1 MDYTPELLAALQTL
15 NKAAYAALRASND
28 TTANPQVDRLTL
40 RAIVSATD
48 YLVDGNGRPC
58 RSEEPESAPCLTTA

>member
-1 MDYTPELLAALQTL
+1 MNYTPELLAAFQAL
-15 NKAAYAALRASND
+15 NKAAYAALRVSND
-28 TTANPQVDRLTL
+28 TTANPEVDRLTL

-58 RSEEPESAPCLTTA
+58 RSDEPEAAS

>member
-1 MDYTPELLAALQTL
+1 MNYTPELLAAFQAL
-15 NKAAYAALRASND
+15 NKAAYNALRVSND
-28 TTANPQVDRLTL
+28 TTANPEVDRLTL

-58 RSEEPESAPCLTTA
+58 RSEEPEAAA

>member
-1 MDYTPELLAALQTL
+1 MNYTPDLLAAFQTL
-15 NKAAYAALRASND
+15 NKAAYAALRVSND
-28 TTANPQVDRLTL
+28 TTANPDVDRLTL

-58 RSEEPESAPCLTTA
+58 RSEELEEA

>member
-1 MDYTPELLAALQTL
+1 MKYTPELLEAFQAL
-15 NKAAYAALRASND
+15 NKAAYTALRVSND
-28 TTANPQVDRLTL
+28 TTANPDVDRFTL

-58 RSEEPESAPCLTTA
+58 RSEEPEAAA

>member
-1 MDYTPELLAALQTL
+1 MNYTPELLEAFQAL
-15 NKAAYAALRASND
+15 NKAAYAALRVSND
-28 TTANPQVDRLTL
+28 TTANPDVDRLTL

-58 RSEEPESAPCLTTA
+58 RSEEPEVA

>member
-1 MDYTPELLAALQTL
+1 MRYTPALMLPLQAL

-28 TTANPQVDRLTL
+28 TTANPDVDRATL

-58 RSEEPESAPCLTTA
+58 RSEEPEVEV